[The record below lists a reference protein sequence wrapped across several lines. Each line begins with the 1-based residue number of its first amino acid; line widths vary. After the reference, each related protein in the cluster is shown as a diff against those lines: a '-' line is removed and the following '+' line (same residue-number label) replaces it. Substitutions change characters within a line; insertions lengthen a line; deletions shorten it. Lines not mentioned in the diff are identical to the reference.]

1 MTQHDE
7 DTRKRRPAEDEPEGE
22 RRGGDDED
30 IQIVDV
36 EATDEAGVPLDR
48 DDNLRVDVEPEVEV
62 DMEDALPAEESKLR
76 ERIAGLE
83 REVASLREASTEARE
98 QLLRTAADFEN
109 FRRRTDRDRL
119 EERRLASSSMVKSL
133 LPVLDGFG
141 RALDQAKGLQDDA
154 STRGFVDGMRLIE
167 SQLLDILKQAG
178 LEAVDI
184 SGTFDPTVHEALM
197 QEATQDAPHMS
208 ILAVFEPGYRL
219 GGRLLRPARVKVA
232 HNPSDEAGRGDPD
245 PSGAEDGS

>member
-1 MTQHDE
+1 MTHHDDE
-7 DTRKRRPAEDEPEGE
+7 DIRKRRPADEESEEPQG
-22 RRGGDDED
+22 GGDDD

-48 DDNLRVDVEPEVEV
+48 DEELRVKDEPEVDIV
-62 DMEDALPAEESKLR
+62 MEDEPPPRDSRQGERVAE
-76 ERIAGLE
+76 LE
-83 REVASLREASTEARE
+83 REVAALRDSSTEARE

-119 EERRLASSSMVKSL
+119 EERRQASASIVKGL

-141 RALDQAKGLQDDA
+141 RALEQAKGLPEDA
-154 STRGFVDGMRLIE
+154 STKGFVDGMRLIE

-178 LEAVDI
+178 LEAVDT
-184 SGTFDPTVHEALM
+184 SGIFDPTVHEALM
-197 QEATQDAPHMS
+197 QEGTEDAPHMS

-219 GGRLLRPARVKVA
+219 GGKLLRPARVKVA
-232 HNPSDEAGRGDPD
+232 HNPSDAGRQA
-245 PSGAEDGS
+245 PSGADDGT